1 MKKELTKRIID
12 GFSYA
17 AAINVVV
24 ALICILVFKEEPLVP
39 SYSAYFENKS
49 MALLIQIILT
59 GVISGTF
66 AGGTIL
72 FEQAKL
78 GLLLQSLLYFLL
90 TTAVCIPITGF
101 CWGLFVYKTSA
112 IIFLCNYFATYFIC
126 WTVAY
131 RSSVKEVREINRR
144 IAEIS
149 GEENEQDED
158 KYSK

>member
-17 AAINVVV
+17 VAINVVV
-24 ALICILVFKEEPLVP
+24 ALICILVFKIEPLVP

-49 MALLIQIILT
+49 MALLVQIILT

-72 FEQAKL
+72 FEQAKM

-112 IIFLCNYFATYFIC
+112 LIFLCNYSATYFIC

-158 KYSK
+158 K

>member
-17 AAINVVV
+17 VAINVVV
-24 ALICILVFKEEPLVP
+24 ALICILVFKIEPLVP

-49 MALLIQIILT
+49 MALLVQIILT

-72 FEQAKL
+72 FEQAKM

-112 IIFLCNYFATYFIC
+112 IIFLCNYSATYFIC

-158 KYSK
+158 K

>member
-24 ALICILVFKEEPLVP
+24 ALICILVCKVEPLVP

-49 MALLIQIILT
+49 MALLVQIILT

-112 IIFLCNYFATYFIC
+112 LIFLCNYSVTYFIC

-158 KYSK
+158 K

>member
-17 AAINVVV
+17 VAINVVV
-24 ALICILVFKEEPLVP
+24 ALICILVFKIEPLVP

-49 MALLIQIILT
+49 LALLIQIILT

-112 IIFLCNYFATYFIC
+112 LIFLCNYSATYFIC

-158 KYSK
+158 K

>member
-1 MKKELTKRIID
+1 MKKELTKRIIG

-17 AAINVVV
+17 VAINVVV
-24 ALICILVFKEEPLVP
+24 ALICILVFKIEPLVP

-49 MALLIQIILT
+49 MALLVQIILT

-131 RSSVKEVREINRR
+131 RNSVKEVREINRR

-149 GEENEQDED
+149 GEESEQDED
-158 KYSK
+158 K

>member
-24 ALICILVFKEEPLVP
+24 ALICILIFKEEPLVP

-158 KYSK
+158 K

>member
-12 GFSYA
+12 GFSYSV
-17 AAINVVV
+17 AINVVV
-24 ALICILVFKEEPLVP
+24 ALICILVFKIEPLVP

-49 MALLIQIILT
+49 LALLIQIILT

-158 KYSK
+158 N

>member
-24 ALICILVFKEEPLVP
+24 ALICILVFRVEPLVP
-39 SYSAYFENKS
+39 SYSAYFKNKS

-149 GEENEQDED
+149 GEESRQNED
-158 KYSK
+158 K

>member
-24 ALICILVFKEEPLVP
+24 ALICILVFKVEPLVP

-66 AGGTIL
+66 SGGTIL

-131 RSSVKEVREINRR
+131 RNSVKEVREINRR

-149 GEENEQDED
+149 GEESRQNED
-158 KYSK
+158 K

>member
-24 ALICILVFKEEPLVP
+24 ALICILVFKVEPLVP

-59 GVISGTF
+59 GVISGIF

-131 RSSVKEVREINRR
+131 RNSVKEVREINRR

-149 GEENEQDED
+149 GEESRQNED
-158 KYSK
+158 K

>member
-112 IIFLCNYFATYFIC
+112 IIFLCNYFATYFVC

-149 GEENEQDED
+149 GEENGQDEE
-158 KYSK
+158 K

>member
-49 MALLIQIILT
+49 MALLVQIILT

-72 FEQAKL
+72 FEQAKM
-78 GLLLQSLLYFLL
+78 GLFLQSLLYFLL

-112 IIFLCNYFATYFIC
+112 LIFLCNYFATYFIC

-149 GEENEQDED
+149 GEESRQNED
-158 KYSK
+158 K

>member
-17 AAINVVV
+17 VAINVVV
-24 ALICILVFKEEPLVP
+24 ALICILVFKIEPLVP

-49 MALLIQIILT
+49 MALLVQIILT

-78 GLLLQSLLYFLL
+78 GLLLQSLVYFLL

-112 IIFLCNYFATYFIC
+112 LIFLCNYSATYFIC

-149 GEENEQDED
+149 GEESRQNED
-158 KYSK
+158 K

>member
-112 IIFLCNYFATYFIC
+112 IIFLCDYFATYFVC

-149 GEENEQDED
+149 GEENEQDEE
-158 KYSK
+158 K

>member
-144 IAEIS
+144 IAEIR

-158 KYSK
+158 K

>member
-49 MALLIQIILT
+49 MALLVQIILT

-131 RSSVKEVREINRR
+131 RNSVKEVREINRR
-144 IAEIS
+144 ITEIS
-149 GEENEQDED
+149 GEESRQNED
-158 KYSK
+158 K

>member
-17 AAINVVV
+17 VAINVVV
-24 ALICILVFKEEPLVP
+24 ALICILVFKIEPLVP

-66 AGGTIL
+66 SGGTIL

-131 RSSVKEVREINRR
+131 RNSVKEVREINRR

-149 GEENEQDED
+149 GEESRQNED
-158 KYSK
+158 K

>member
-17 AAINVVV
+17 VAINVVV
-24 ALICILVFKEEPLVP
+24 ALICILVFKIEPLVP

-49 MALLIQIILT
+49 IALLVQIILT

-112 IIFLCNYFATYFIC
+112 LIFLCNYSATYFIC

-158 KYSK
+158 K

>member
-131 RSSVKEVREINRR
+131 RNSVKEVREINRR

-149 GEENEQDED
+149 GEESRKNED
-158 KYSK
+158 K

>member
-24 ALICILVFKEEPLVP
+24 ALICILVFRVEPLVP
-39 SYSAYFENKS
+39 SYSAYFKNKS

-112 IIFLCNYFATYFIC
+112 IIFLCYYFATYFIC

-149 GEENEQDED
+149 GEESRQNED
-158 KYSK
+158 K

>member
-49 MALLIQIILT
+49 LALLIQIILT

-158 KYSK
+158 K

>member
-17 AAINVVV
+17 VAINVVV
-24 ALICILVFKEEPLVP
+24 ALICILVFKIEPLVP

-49 MALLIQIILT
+49 MALLVQIILT

-158 KYSK
+158 K

>member
-24 ALICILVFKEEPLVP
+24 ALICILVFKVEPLVP

-131 RSSVKEVREINRR
+131 RNSVKEVREINRR

-149 GEENEQDED
+149 GEESRKNED
-158 KYSK
+158 K

>member
-24 ALICILVFKEEPLVP
+24 ALICILVFKIEPLVP

-49 MALLIQIILT
+49 MALLVQIILT

-112 IIFLCNYFATYFIC
+112 LIFLCNYSATYFIC

-149 GEENEQDED
+149 GEESRQNED
-158 KYSK
+158 K

>member
-17 AAINVVV
+17 VAINVVV
-24 ALICILVFKEEPLVP
+24 ALICILVFKIEPLVP

-49 MALLIQIILT
+49 LALLIQIILT

-66 AGGTIL
+66 AGGTVL

-112 IIFLCNYFATYFIC
+112 IIFLCNYSATYFIC

-158 KYSK
+158 K

>member
-39 SYSAYFENKS
+39 SYSTYFENKS

-131 RSSVKEVREINRR
+131 RNSVKEVREINRR

-158 KYSK
+158 K

>member
-149 GEENEQDED
+149 GEESRKNED
-158 KYSK
+158 K

>member
-17 AAINVVV
+17 VAINVVV
-24 ALICILVFKEEPLVP
+24 ALICILVFKIEPLVP

-49 MALLIQIILT
+49 MALLVQIILT

-112 IIFLCNYFATYFIC
+112 LIFLCNYSATYFIC

-131 RSSVKEVREINRR
+131 HSSVKEVREINRR

-158 KYSK
+158 K

>member
-17 AAINVVV
+17 AAINVVI
-24 ALICILVFKEEPLVP
+24 ALICILIFKIEPLVP

-49 MALLIQIILT
+49 MALLVQIILT

-72 FEQAKL
+72 FEQAKM
-78 GLLLQSLLYFLL
+78 GLFLQSLLYFLL

-158 KYSK
+158 K

>member
-17 AAINVVV
+17 VDINVVV
-24 ALICILVFKEEPLVP
+24 ALICILVFKIEPLVP
-39 SYSAYFENKS
+39 SYSAYLENKS
-49 MALLIQIILT
+49 LALLIQIILT

-66 AGGTIL
+66 AGGTVL
-72 FEQAKL
+72 LEQAKM

-112 IIFLCNYFATYFIC
+112 LIFLCNYSATYFIC

-158 KYSK
+158 K

>member
-17 AAINVVV
+17 AAINVVI

-131 RSSVKEVREINRR
+131 RNSVKEVREINRR

-149 GEENEQDED
+149 GEESRQNED
-158 KYSK
+158 K

>member
-66 AGGTIL
+66 SGGTIL

-131 RSSVKEVREINRR
+131 RNSVKEVREINRR

-149 GEENEQDED
+149 GEESEQDED
-158 KYSK
+158 K

>member
-17 AAINVVV
+17 VAINVVV
-24 ALICILVFKEEPLVP
+24 ALICILVFKIEPLVP

-49 MALLIQIILT
+49 MALLVQIILT

-112 IIFLCNYFATYFIC
+112 IIFLCDYFATYFVC

-149 GEENEQDED
+149 GEESRQNED
-158 KYSK
+158 K

>member
-24 ALICILVFKEEPLVP
+24 ALICILVFKVEPLVP

-90 TTAVCIPITGF
+90 TTAVCIPITCF

-131 RSSVKEVREINRR
+131 RNSVKEVREINRR

-158 KYSK
+158 K

>member
-1 MKKELTKRIID
+1 MKKELTKRIIG

-17 AAINVVV
+17 VAINVVV
-24 ALICILVFKEEPLVP
+24 ALICILVFKIEPLVP

-49 MALLIQIILT
+49 MALLVQIILT

-72 FEQAKL
+72 FEQAKM

-131 RSSVKEVREINRR
+131 RNSVKEVREINRR

-149 GEENEQDED
+149 GEESEQDED
-158 KYSK
+158 K

>member
-17 AAINVVV
+17 VAINVVV
-24 ALICILVFKEEPLVP
+24 ALICILVFKIEPLVP

-49 MALLIQIILT
+49 MALLVQIILT

-112 IIFLCNYFATYFIC
+112 ILFLCNYFATYFIC

-149 GEENEQDED
+149 GEESRQNED
-158 KYSK
+158 K

>member
-112 IIFLCNYFATYFIC
+112 ILFLCNYFATYFIC

-149 GEENEQDED
+149 GEENRQNED
-158 KYSK
+158 K

>member
-17 AAINVVV
+17 VAINVVV
-24 ALICILVFKEEPLVP
+24 ALICILVFKIEPLVP

-49 MALLIQIILT
+49 MALLVQIILT

-112 IIFLCNYFATYFIC
+112 LIFLCNYSATYFIC

-158 KYSK
+158 K